1 MRITSVECHVL
12 LVPDVKEDAAS
23 SAQDDFIVEV
33 HTDEGVT
40 GIGESDLNP
49 WIARACL
56 EAPSTHNMGLSLRE
70 MLVGEDPLDPPKVWE
85 KLYVGRAVDARR
97 AAVTNT
103 RGAIDI
109 ALWDICGKAAGKPIY
124 ELLGGAARDSIVP
137 YASLQPDASG
147 FDAYRAAI
155 VDWAARAREE
165 YGFRAAKL
173 ELTFDGPYAHRGMHE
188 PDSRVV
194 EVAEAVRRRVGPEMT
209 LMVDVQYAWSDAER
223 AIRTARGLKD
233 VDIFFLETP
242 LWTDDLD
249 GYARLHEAGLGV
261 RIAAG
266 EWLSTRHEFVD
277 LMDRGKIDV
286 AQPDI
291 GRVGGLTEARRVAQ
305 QAAERGLVVV
315 PHAWKTG
322 LSIAAAAHF
331 AAATTQCAFI
341 EFVPRA
347 LTESALRRELT
358 VDELEMLDG
367 RLSLPTRPGLGA
379 EIDRAALQRF
389 RVSAP

>member
-1 MRITSVECHVL
+1 ML
-12 LVPDVKEDAAS
+12 NA
-23 SAQDDFIVEV
+23 
-33 HTDEGVT
+33 EGMT
-40 GIGESDLNP
+40 KS
-49 WIARACL
+49 
-56 EAPSTHNMGLSLRE
+56 E
-70 MLVGEDPLDPPKVWE
+70 M
-85 KLYVGRAVDARR
+85 ARR
-97 AAVTNT
+97 AAGCFRHLIIRACFVS
-103 RGAIDI
+103 RHFY
-109 ALWDICGKAAGKPIY
+109 L
-124 ELLGGAARDSIVP
+124 VP
-137 YASLQPDASG
+137 DRIQ
-147 FDAYRAAI
+147 
-155 VDWAARAREE
+155 
-165 YGFRAAKL
+165 FR
-173 ELTFDGPYAHRGMHE
+173 
-188 PDSRVV
+188 
-194 EVAEAVRRRVGPEMT
+194 
-209 LMVDVQYAWSDAER
+209 
-223 AIRTARGLKD
+223 
-233 VDIFFLETP
+233 
-242 LWTDDLD
+242 
-249 GYARLHEAGLGV
+249 
-261 RIAAG
+261 
-266 EWLSTRHEFVD
+266 
-277 LMDRGKIDV
+277 KIDV

>member
-1 MRITSVECHVL
+1 MVDFRHIRGDLVAIEVVGALVVSEASDRPRTQNVE
-12 LVPDVKEDAAS
+12 
-23 SAQDDFIVEV
+23 
-33 HTDEGVT
+33 
-40 GIGESDLNP
+40 
-49 WIARACL
+49 
-56 EAPSTHNMGLSLRE
+56 
-70 MLVGEDPLDPPKVWE
+70 
-85 KLYVGRAVDARR
+85 RAV
-97 AAVTNT
+97 
-103 RGAIDI
+103 
-109 ALWDICGKAAGKPIY
+109 Y
-124 ELLGGAARDSIVP
+124 LGP
-137 YASLQPDASG
+137 CL
-147 FDAYRAAI
+147 
-155 VDWAARAREE
+155 
-165 YGFRAAKL
+165 
-173 ELTFDGPYAHRGMHE
+173 
-188 PDSRVV
+188 
-194 EVAEAVRRRVGPEMT
+194 
-209 LMVDVQYAWSDAER
+209 
-223 AIRTARGLKD
+223 
-233 VDIFFLETP
+233 
-242 LWTDDLD
+242 
-249 GYARLHEAGLGV
+249 LGV

-331 AAATTQCAFI
+331 AAATAQCAFI

-379 EIDRAALQRF
+379 EIDRAALQHF

>member
-1 MRITSVECHVL
+1 MRITSVDCHVL
-12 LVPDVKEDAAS
+12 LVQDVKQDAAS
-23 SAQDDFIVEV
+23 SAQDDFIVEI
-33 HTDEGVT
+33 HTDEGIT

-56 EAPSTHNMGLSLRE
+56 EAPSTHNMGLSLKE
-70 MLVGEDPLDPPKVWE
+70 MLIGEDPLDPPRIWE
-85 KLYVGRAVDARR
+85 KLYVGSAMNGRRGAVI
-97 AAVTNT
+97 NT
-103 RGAIDI
+103 MGAIDI
-109 ALWDICGKAAGKPIY
+109 ALWDIAGKAAGKPIY
-124 ELLGGAARDSIVP
+124 ELLGGAARESIVP
-137 YASLQPDASG
+137 YASLQPDVSG
-147 FDAYRAAI
+147 FAAYREAI
-155 VDWAARAREE
+155 VDWAARARDEF
-165 YGFRAAKL
+165 GFLAAKL

-188 PDSRVV
+188 PDARVV

-223 AIRTARGLKD
+223 AIRTIRALRD
-233 VDIFFLETP
+233 VDLFFVETP

-249 GYARLHEAGLGV
+249 GYARLHDAGLGV

-266 EWLSTRHEFVD
+266 EWLSTRHEFID
-277 LMDRGKIDV
+277 LMDRGKVEV

-305 QAAERGLVVV
+305 LAAERNRVIV

-322 LSIAAAAHF
+322 LSIAAAAQF
-331 AAATTQCAFI
+331 AAATPHCAFI

-358 VDELEMLDG
+358 VDELEMHDG
-367 RLSLPTRPGLGA
+367 RLALPSKPGLGA
-379 EIDRAALQRF
+379 EIDRGALERF
-389 RVSAP
+389 RTA